1 MWGTSHLLVV
11 LLLCFPGKEG
21 KHRGFTQLSVVGQC
35 CLNLQGISLL
45 TWLIM
50 WILSCVFL
58 LGARCDIQLT
68 QSPSSLSATLRDRV
82 TITCRA
88 SENIYSSLAWY
99 QQKPGISKKPLS
111 SWSIML
117 TVWILVSHQGSVAV
131 GLGQTTLS
139 QSAAWSLEMLQLIIV
154 NSIVSTLPQW
164 NKS

>member
-50 WILSCVFL
+50 WILFCVFL

-68 QSPSSLSATLRDRV
+68 QSPSSLSATLGDRV

-88 SENIYSSLAWY
+88 SKNIYSSLAWY
-99 QQKPGISKKPLS
+99 QQKPGKAPKLLIYNANSLDSGVPSRFSGSGSGTDYTLTIS
-111 SWSIML
+111 
-117 TVWILVSHQGSVAV
+117 
-131 GLGQTTLS
+131 
-139 QSAAWSLEMLQLIIV
+139 SLESGDAAIYYCQQYSEYPPTVKQVI
-154 NSIVSTLPQW
+154 T
-164 NKS
+164 